1 MIKCKN
7 SCPLDKFEGC
17 CFECDIK
24 TNCKEAC
31 GLNPSDCEN
40 ATIIEETALETFKN
54 SAIIQKISDLMLTKK
69 QLEEEEKQ
77 LKEKL
82 KEAMEFYGVKK
93 FESDY
98 LTITYVAETTTTTI
112 DTSKLKKKYPDIA
125 EECSRTSRKSA
136 YVKVS
141 IK

>member
-7 SCPLDKFEGC
+7 SCPLDKFDGC
-17 CFECDIK
+17 CFECNIK

-93 FESDY
+93 FESDH
-98 LTITYVAETTTTTI
+98 LTITYVAETITTTI
-112 DTSKLKKKYPDIA
+112 DTNKLKKKYPDIA
-125 EECSRTSRKSA
+125 EECSRTSKKSA
-136 YVKVS
+136 YVKIT